1 MNNPNFPEEEEK
13 PLDPTLEK
21 VRRKMVRLLFVSSS
35 AIVLALMA
43 VLGSLVYKARNNSAA
58 QQATVAPAQGAALA
72 APLPAQ
78 TITLPKGFVNE
89 ATTVDGNRVWF
100 SGTDATGR
108 RVMIVH
114 DIATGKT
121 ISDITVVVPEP

>member
-1 MNNPNFPEEEEK
+1 MNNPNLPEEEEK

-35 AIVLALMA
+35 AIIVALMA
-43 VLGSLVYKARNNSAA
+43 VLGALVYKAKNNSAA
-58 QQATVAPAQGAALA
+58 QQADTAPAAAQALT
-72 APLPAQ
+72 APLATQ

-100 SGTDATGR
+100 SGTDASGR

-121 ISDITVVVPEP
+121 ISDITVAVPEP